1 MTMQANHPLI
11 HVAGKVPPWNA
22 SLDAAGVQR
31 LNALMSK
38 IGAHAKARYSKK
50 WRTDADSLMAQYY
63 ALELEAGRLAM
74 VRADAQ
80 KVNA

>member
-1 MTMQANHPLI
+1 M
-11 HVAGKVPPWNA
+11 G
-22 SLDAAGVQR
+22 
-31 LNALMSK
+31 K

-50 WRTDADSLMAQYY
+50 WRTDADALMAQYY

-74 VRADAQ
+74 VRADAT